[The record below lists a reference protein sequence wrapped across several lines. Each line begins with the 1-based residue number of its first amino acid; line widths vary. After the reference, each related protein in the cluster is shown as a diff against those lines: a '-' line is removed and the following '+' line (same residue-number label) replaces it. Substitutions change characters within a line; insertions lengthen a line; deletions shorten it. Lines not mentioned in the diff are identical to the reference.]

1 MGFID
6 KLKQIIT
13 GFLAT
18 ENSLYITTEDGLRL
32 EIIDLNFRDKEK
44 SAAVSWTDQVRTS
57 IGGWSDKSKSS

>member
-18 ENSLYITTEDGLRL
+18 ENSQYITTENGLKL
-32 EIIDLNFRDKEK
+32 EIIDLNFRDREK
-44 SAAVSWTDQVRTS
+44 TTIGTWKDRVKTS
-57 IGGWSDKSKSS
+57 IGTWTDKPKSS